1 MASNISKPESKVV
14 WFVKGKSLG
23 LVSTYSPSGT
33 SRTDRKRWQAV
44 DHAVSD
50 GLLLHYWSD
59 PKKVAAITETPDI
72 DNAFHLALVDYI
84 KMCLYMDRAGSTA
97 GEMSAVSLQLSQ
109 MHRAKFEE
117 SVRRFGNRRREK
129 VGGVRS
135 ILPYNFQ

>member
-23 LVSTYSPSGT
+23 LVSTYSTSGT

-59 PKKVAAITETPDI
+59 PKKIAALTETPDI

-84 KMCLYMDRAGSTA
+84 KMCLYMDRAGSTS

>member
-1 MASNISKPESKVV
+1 MASNISLPENRVA
-14 WFVKGKSLG
+14 WFVIGKSLG
-23 LVSTYSPSGT
+23 LVSTYSTSGT
-33 SRTDRKRWQAV
+33 TRTDRKRWQAV
-44 DHAVSD
+44 DHAVSN

-84 KMCLYMDRAGSTA
+84 KMCLYMDRAGSTS

>member
-23 LVSTYSPSGT
+23 LVSTYSTSGT

>member
-23 LVSTYSPSGT
+23 LVSTYSTSGT

-84 KMCLYMDRAGSTA
+84 KMCLYMDRAGSTS